1 MTSAREIAVNTVIQV
16 FENKAY
22 SNIALNKNL
31 NESNLSEK
39 DRGLATELVYGTI
52 KYRYSIDKILKTFLE
67 KKFDKT
73 DKYILNLL
81 RVCIYQLR
89 YLDKIPEFAAV
100 NEGVNLAKKNISLGA
115 SKLVNGVLRNY
126 IRDKEKKYYDESN
139 LSEKLAFIYSYPQW
153 MVKLFISQY
162 GEEMGEKILEGLNK
176 RPSVTLRVNSIKADY
191 EEVIR
196 GLKELGYNVEEGV
209 ICPEAIR
216 IVRGSSVE
224 ENQMFREG
232 ILTVQDE
239 SAMLVAPAMDLE
251 DGMTV
256 LDLCSAPGGKT
267 THIAEL
273 MNNTGK
279 VYGFDI
285 FEHKLKL
292 IKSNADRLGL
302 KIIELGILDATVKEE
317 KLKDLGDRVLIDV
330 PCSGLGIIRKKP
342 EIKYTKK
349 EKELKDIVAI
359 QRKIMENAVEYVKED
374 GILLYSTCTINKDEN
389 ENNIQWFL
397 NKFKEFKIEPLNFGK
412 VENLI
417 YNNGCVTVLPNENMD
432 GFFIAKLRKVKQEKK

>member
-1 MTSAREIAVNTVIQV
+1 MTSAREVAVNTVMQV

-31 NESNLSEK
+31 NESNLIDK
-39 DRGLATELVYGTI
+39 DKGLATELVYGTI
-52 KYRYSIDKILKTFLE
+52 KYKYSIDKILKTFLD

-73 DKYILNLL
+73 DKYVLNLL

-100 NEGVNLAKKNISLGA
+100 NEGVNLAKKHVSVGA

-126 IRDKEKKYYDESN
+126 LRDRDKKYYDEDN
-139 LSEKLAFIYSYPQW
+139 FSEKLAFIYSYPQW
-153 MVKLFISQY
+153 MVKLFVSQY
-162 GEEMGEKILEGLNK
+162 GEEIGEKILEGLNK
-176 RPSVTLRVNSIKADY
+176 RPSVTLRVNSTKTDY
-191 EEVIR
+191 EQVAD
-196 GLKELGYNVEEGV
+196 ELRKNGYNVEEGV

-216 IVRGSSVE
+216 IVKGSSVE
-224 ENQMFREG
+224 DNPLFREG

-251 DGMTV
+251 EGMTI

-285 FEHKLKL
+285 YEHKLQL
-292 IKSNADRLGL
+292 IKNNCDRLGL
-302 KIIELGILDATVKEE
+302 NTIELGILDATERSE
-317 KLKDLGDRVLIDV
+317 KLKESGDRVLIDV

-342 EIKYTKK
+342 EIKYTKR
-349 EKELKDIVAI
+349 EKELKEIVAI
-359 QRKIMENAVEYVKED
+359 QRKIMENAAGYVKKG

-397 NKFKEFKIEPLNFGK
+397 KKFQGFQVEPLNFGK
-412 VENLI
+412 VENVI
-417 YNNGCVTVLPNENMD
+417 YDEKGCVTVLPNEYMD
-432 GFFIAKLRKVKQEKK
+432 GFFIAKLKRK

>member
-1 MTSAREIAVNTVIQV
+1 MTSAREVAVNTVMQV

-31 NESNLSEK
+31 NESNLNEK
-39 DRGLATELVYGTI
+39 DKGLATELVYGTI
-52 KYRYSIDKILKTFLE
+52 KYKYSIDKILKTFLE

-100 NEGVNLAKKNISLGA
+100 NEGVNLAKQNVSLGA

-126 IRDKEKKYYDESN
+126 LRDKDKQYYDDNNS
-139 LSEKLAFIYSYPQW
+139 SEKLAFIYSYPQW

-162 GEEMGEKILEGLNK
+162 GEEIGEKILEGLNK
-176 RPSVTLRVNSIKADY
+176 RPSVTLRVNSTKADY
-191 EEVIR
+191 EEVYE
-196 GLKELGYNVEEGV
+196 GLKNLGYNVEEGTV
-209 ICPEAIR
+209 CPEAIR
-216 IVRGSSVE
+216 IIKGSSVE
-224 ENQMFREG
+224 DNEMFREG

-251 DGMTV
+251 EGMTV

-273 MNNTGK
+273 MNDTGK
-279 VYGFDI
+279 VYAFDI
-285 FEHKLKL
+285 YEHKLQL
-292 IKSNADRLGL
+292 IKSNSSRLNL
-302 KIIELGILDATVKEE
+302 NSIELGILDATKKEE
-317 KLKDLGDRVLIDV
+317 SLTEVGDRVLIDV

-342 EIKYTKK
+342 EIKYTKR
-349 EKELKDIVAI
+349 EKELKEIIAI
-359 QRKIMENAVEYVKED
+359 QRKIMENAAGYVKKD
-374 GILLYSTCTINKDEN
+374 GILLYSTCTINKEEN

-397 NKFKEFKIEPLNFGK
+397 KKHKEFNIEPLNFGK
-412 VENLI
+412 VDNII
-417 YNNGCVTVLPNENMD
+417 YDEAGCVTVLPNEYMD
-432 GFFIAKLRKVKQEKK
+432 GFFIAKLKRK

>member
-1 MTSAREIAVNTVIQV
+1 MTSAREVAVNTVMQV

-22 SNIALNKNL
+22 SNIALNRNL
-31 NESNLSEK
+31 NESNLIDK
-39 DRGLATELVYGTI
+39 DKGLATELVYGTI
-52 KYRYSIDKILKTFLE
+52 KYKYSIDKILKTFLD

-73 DKYILNLL
+73 DKYVLNLL

-100 NEGVNLAKKNISLGA
+100 NEGVNLAKKHVSVGA

-126 IRDKEKKYYDESN
+126 LRDRDKKYYDEDN
-139 LSEKLAFIYSYPQW
+139 FSEKLAFIYSYPQW
-153 MVKLFISQY
+153 MVKLFVSQY
-162 GEEMGEKILEGLNK
+162 GEEIGEKILEGLNK
-176 RPSVTLRVNSIKADY
+176 RPSVTLRVNSTKTDY
-191 EEVIR
+191 EQVAD
-196 GLKELGYNVEEGV
+196 ELIKNGYNVEEGV

-216 IVRGSSVE
+216 IVKGSSVE
-224 ENQMFREG
+224 DNPLFREG

-251 DGMTV
+251 EGMTI

-285 FEHKLKL
+285 YEHKLQL
-292 IKSNADRLGL
+292 IKNNCDRLGL
-302 KIIELGILDATVKEE
+302 NTIELGILDATERSE
-317 KLKDLGDRVLIDV
+317 KLKESGDRVLIDV

-342 EIKYTKK
+342 EIKYTKR
-349 EKELKDIVAI
+349 EKELKEIVAI
-359 QRKIMENAVEYVKED
+359 QRKIMDNAAGYVKKD

-397 NKFKEFKIEPLNFGK
+397 KKFQGFQVEPLNFGK
-412 VENLI
+412 VENVI
-417 YNNGCVTVLPNENMD
+417 YDEKGCATVLPNEYMD
-432 GFFIAKLRKVKQEKK
+432 GFFIAKLKRK

>member
-1 MTSAREIAVNTVIQV
+1 MTSAREVAVNTVMQV

-22 SNIALNKNL
+22 SNIALNRNL
-31 NESNLSEK
+31 NESNLIDK
-39 DRGLATELVYGTI
+39 DKGLATELVYGTI
-52 KYRYSIDKILKTFLE
+52 KYKYSIDKILKTFLD

-73 DKYILNLL
+73 DKYVLNLL

-100 NEGVNLAKKNISLGA
+100 NEGVNLAKKHVSVGA

-126 IRDKEKKYYDESN
+126 LRDRDKKYYDEDN
-139 LSEKLAFIYSYPQW
+139 FSEKLAFIYSYPQW
-153 MVKLFISQY
+153 MVKLFVSQY
-162 GEEMGEKILEGLNK
+162 GEEIGEKILEGLNK
-176 RPSVTLRVNSIKADY
+176 RPSVTLRVNSTKTDY
-191 EEVIR
+191 EQVAD
-196 GLKELGYNVEEGV
+196 ELIKNGYNVEEGV

-216 IVRGSSVE
+216 IVKGSSVE
-224 ENQMFREG
+224 DNPLFREG

-251 DGMTV
+251 EGMTI

-285 FEHKLKL
+285 YEHKLQL
-292 IKSNADRLGL
+292 IKNNCDRLGL
-302 KIIELGILDATVKEE
+302 NTIELGILDATERSE
-317 KLKDLGDRVLIDV
+317 KLKESGDRVLIDV

-342 EIKYTKK
+342 EIKYTKR
-349 EKELKDIVAI
+349 EKELKEIVAI
-359 QRKIMENAVEYVKED
+359 QRKIMDNAAGYVKKG

-397 NKFKEFKIEPLNFGK
+397 KKFQGFQVEPLNFGK
-412 VENLI
+412 VENVI
-417 YNNGCVTVLPNENMD
+417 YDEKGCATVLPNEYMD
-432 GFFIAKLRKVKQEKK
+432 GFFIAKLKRK

>member
-1 MTSAREIAVNTVIQV
+1 MTSAREVAVNTVMQV

-22 SNIALNKNL
+22 SNIALNRNL
-31 NESNLSEK
+31 NESNLIDK
-39 DRGLATELVYGTI
+39 DKGLATELVYGTI
-52 KYRYSIDKILKTFLE
+52 KYKYSIDKILKTFLD

-73 DKYILNLL
+73 DKYVLNLL

-100 NEGVNLAKKNISLGA
+100 NEGVNLAKKHVSVGA

-126 IRDKEKKYYDESN
+126 LRDRDKKYYDEDN
-139 LSEKLAFIYSYPQW
+139 FSEKLAFIYSYPQW
-153 MVKLFISQY
+153 MVKLFVSQY
-162 GEEMGEKILEGLNK
+162 GEEIGEKILEGLNK
-176 RPSVTLRVNSIKADY
+176 RPSVTLRVNSTKTDY
-191 EEVIR
+191 EQVAD
-196 GLKELGYNVEEGV
+196 ELIKNGYNVEEGV

-216 IVRGSSVE
+216 IVKGSSVE
-224 ENQMFREG
+224 DNPLFREG

-251 DGMTV
+251 EGMTI

-285 FEHKLKL
+285 YEHKLQL
-292 IKSNADRLGL
+292 IKNNCDRLGL
-302 KIIELGILDATVKEE
+302 NTIELGILDATERSE
-317 KLKDLGDRVLIDV
+317 KLKESGDRVLIDV

-342 EIKYTKK
+342 EIKYTKR
-349 EKELKDIVAI
+349 EKELKEIVAI
-359 QRKIMENAVEYVKED
+359 QRKIMENAAEYVKKG

-397 NKFKEFKIEPLNFGK
+397 KKFQGFQVEPLNFGK
-412 VENLI
+412 VENVI
-417 YNNGCVTVLPNENMD
+417 YDEKGCATVLPNEYMD
-432 GFFIAKLRKVKQEKK
+432 GFFIAKLKRK

>member
-1 MTSAREIAVNTVIQV
+1 MTSAREVAVNTVMQV

-31 NESNLSEK
+31 NESNLSDK

-52 KYRYSIDKILKTFLE
+52 KYKYSIDKILKTFLD

-73 DKYILNLL
+73 DKYVLNLL

-100 NEGVNLAKKNISLGA
+100 NEGVNLAKKHVSVGA

-126 IRDKEKKYYDESN
+126 LRDRDKKYYDEDN
-139 LSEKLAFIYSYPQW
+139 FSEKLAFIYSYPQW
-153 MVKLFISQY
+153 MVKLFVSQY
-162 GEEMGEKILEGLNK
+162 GEEIGEKILEGLNK
-176 RPSVTLRVNSIKADY
+176 RPSVTLRVNSTKTDY
-191 EEVIR
+191 EQVAD
-196 GLKELGYNVEEGV
+196 ELIKNGYNVEEGV

-216 IVRGSSVE
+216 IVKGSSVE
-224 ENQMFREG
+224 DNPLFREG

-251 DGMTV
+251 EGMTI

-285 FEHKLKL
+285 YEHKLQL
-292 IKSNADRLGL
+292 IKNNCDRLGL
-302 KIIELGILDATVKEE
+302 NTIELGILDATERSE
-317 KLKDLGDRVLIDV
+317 KLKESGDRVLIDV

-342 EIKYTKK
+342 EIKYTKR
-349 EKELKDIVAI
+349 EKELKEIVAI
-359 QRKIMENAVEYVKED
+359 QRKIMENAAGYVKKG

-397 NKFKEFKIEPLNFGK
+397 KKFQGFQVEPLNFGK
-412 VENLI
+412 VENVI
-417 YNNGCVTVLPNENMD
+417 YDEKGCVTVLPNEYMD
-432 GFFIAKLRKVKQEKK
+432 GFFIAKLKRK

>member
-1 MTSAREIAVNTVIQV
+1 MTSAREVAVNTVMQV

-31 NESNLSEK
+31 NESNLIEK
-39 DRGLATELVYGTI
+39 DKGLATELVYGTI
-52 KYRYSIDKILKTFLE
+52 KYKYSIDKILKTFLD

-73 DKYILNLL
+73 DKYVLNIL

-100 NEGVNLAKKNISLGA
+100 NEGVNLAKKHVSVGA

-126 IRDKEKKYYDESN
+126 LRDKDKNYYDDN
-139 LSEKLAFIYSYPQW
+139 NYSEKLAFIYSYPQW
-153 MVKLFISQY
+153 MVKLFVSQY
-162 GEEMGEKILEGLNK
+162 GKETGEKILEGLNK
-176 RPSVTLRVNSIKADY
+176 RPSVTLRVNSIKADF
-191 EEVIR
+191 EEVAD
-196 GLKELGYNVEEGV
+196 ELIKNGYNVEEGI

-216 IVRGSSVE
+216 IVKGSSVE
-224 ENQMFREG
+224 DNPMFREG
-232 ILTVQDE
+232 VLTVQDE
-239 SAMLVAPAMDLE
+239 SAMLVAPAMDLKE
-251 DGMTV
+251 GMTV

-285 FEHKLKL
+285 YEHKLQL
-292 IKSNADRLGL
+292 IKSNSDRLGL
-302 KIIELGILDATVKEE
+302 NTIELGILDATERAEALKE
-317 KLKDLGDRVLIDV
+317 LGDRVLIDV

-342 EIKYTKK
+342 EIKYTKR
-349 EKELKDIVAI
+349 EKELKEIVAI
-359 QRKIMENAVEYVKED
+359 QRKIMENAAGYVKKG
-374 GILLYSTCTINKDEN
+374 GILLYSTCTINKEEN

-397 NKFKEFKIEPLNFGK
+397 KKFPEFQVEPLNFGR
-412 VENLI
+412 VENII
-417 YNNGCVTVLPNENMD
+417 YDDKGCVTVLPNEYMD
-432 GFFIAKLRKVKQEKK
+432 GFFIAKLKRK